1 MIPTPAQTVGPYFA
15 IGLCRRPE
23 NDLADGDE
31 AVRLSGRLLDGEDLP
46 VADGVIELWDGRRWG
61 RCGTDAAGRFSFLVA
76 AGTPRFEVCV
86 HARGLLRHQLTR
98 IYLARPD
105 DPALASL
112 VAEPGDGGLRFDIRL
127 QGERETVFFAH

>member
-23 NDLADGDE
+23 NELAEGGD
-31 AVRLSGRLLDGEDLP
+31 AVRLAGRLLDGEDVP

-61 RCGTDAAGRFSFLVA
+61 RCGTDEEGQFSFLVDPA
-76 AGTPRFEVCV
+76 SPHLDVCV

-98 IYLARPD
+98 VYLARPD
-105 DPALASL
+105 DAALASL
-112 VAEPGDGGLRFDIRL
+112 DAEPEDGGLRFDIRL